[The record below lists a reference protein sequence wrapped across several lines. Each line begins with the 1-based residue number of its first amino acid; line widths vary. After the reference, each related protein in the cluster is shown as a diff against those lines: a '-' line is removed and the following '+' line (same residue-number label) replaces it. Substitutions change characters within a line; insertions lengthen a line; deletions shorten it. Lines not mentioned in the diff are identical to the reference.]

1 MKKNLIEN
9 IAILNTMR
17 NVSFQRRLKNKYI
30 FKLIILNIMQNFKK
44 YFPIFANNPGLVF
57 FDSGASAQK
66 PGYVIDGV
74 KQYLENDYAN
84 IHRGSYDLS
93 ERSELLYEDSKKKV
107 ADFINANSRV
117 EISYTYNATY
127 AMNLLATSLARSKQL
142 VKGDKVL
149 VLISEH
155 HANVVPWLILKEE
168 IGIELDFVMLDD
180 NYEIDFEDFKK
191 KLDDKVKIVSF
202 AYVSNVTGTIFDL
215 PKVNEILKKMK
226 NRPLFVIDA
235 SQAIQHFKVDVQAL
249 DCDYLVFTGHKIMA
263 EGGIGVLYGKK
274 ELLKE
279 LRPSFSGGG
288 SINWVKKDSF
298 QDAGLPSKFE
308 MGTPNLNGAVS
319 LLKALEFIESIGG
332 YETLTNHEN
341 ELVAYFLEKF
351 KKYEDKIE
359 LIGPK
364 DEKNRVGVFSIKI
377 KGMNQGDVS
386 DFMSEHNICV
396 RAGHHCAEPFMT
408 EYPKTATCRVSLY
421 IYNDKE
427 DIDKFFIALDELL
440 NR

>member
-1 MKKNLIEN
+1 
-9 IAILNTMR
+9 
-17 NVSFQRRLKNKYI
+17 
-30 FKLIILNIMQNFKK
+30 MQNFKK
-44 YFPIFANNPGLVF
+44 YFPIFANNPWLVF
-57 FDSGASAQK
+57 FDSWASAQK
-66 PGYVIDGV
+66 PGYVIDWV

-142 VKGDKVL
+142 VKWDKVL

-168 IGIELDFVMLDD
+168 IWIELDFVMLDD

-249 DCDYLVFTGHKIMA
+249 DCDYLVFTWHKIMA
-263 EGGIGVLYGKK
+263 EWWIGVLYGKK

-279 LRPSFSGGG
+279 LRPSFSGWW

-298 QDAGLPSKFE
+298 QDAWLPSKFE
-308 MGTPNLNGAVS
+308 MWTPNLNWAVS

-359 LIGPK
+359 LIWPK

-377 KGMNQGDVS
+377 KWMNQWDVS

-396 RAGHHCAEPFMT
+396 RAWHHCAEPFMT

-427 DIDKFFIALDELL
+427 DINKFFIALDELL